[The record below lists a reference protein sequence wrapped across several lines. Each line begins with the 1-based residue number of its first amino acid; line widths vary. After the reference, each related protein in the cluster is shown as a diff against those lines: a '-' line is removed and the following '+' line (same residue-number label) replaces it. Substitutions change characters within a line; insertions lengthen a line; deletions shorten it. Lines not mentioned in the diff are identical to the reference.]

1 MQLTIGGVITFM
13 GLLAGLNFF
22 GLFLAVWMMDRS
34 ARHLAF
40 YVGCT
45 VFFGLSAVFDI
56 SVLSG
61 ALPLGALCLSKIM
74 DTAALILIVRGL
86 SLDFRLRI
94 PDWHVYAAAAL
105 GLMACLVQSALQ
117 SPDNPWWLSGII
129 ASHGLMMLLVARAAF
144 AVPQAPPVVRFVGLF
159 SLAFGANFLAFQP
172 ALTAR
177 TSARSDLSPLQQL
190 DLHLS
195 ATNAVFVALGFAIG
209 AVLFFNTMNRLVVA
223 YRNASLT
230 DPLTGLWN
238 RRGFFAALPELV
250 AQPAC
255 IIMADIDHFKQV
267 NDHFGHDAGDV
278 AIVCVASILKEAALS
293 TTVYGRLGGEEFGI
307 FLPNTPLA
315 AGHAYASALRMA
327 IEAAD
332 LERYAPG
339 LRLTAS
345 FGICE
350 ITDGGTKDG
359 LRRADAALYL
369 AKNSGRNRVC
379 SDAHAPDRL
388 EAAA

>member
-22 GLFLAVWMMDRS
+22 GLFLAVWLMDRS

-45 VFFGLSAVFDI
+45 MFFGLSAVFDF
-56 SVLSG
+56 SVLSAGLPMG
-61 ALPLGALCLSKIM
+61 ALSLSKIM
-74 DTAALILIVRGL
+74 DTAAFVLVVRGL
-86 SLDFRLRI
+86 SMDFRLRI
-94 PDWHVYAAAAL
+94 PDWRVYGTASL
-105 GLMACLVQSALQ
+105 GLMACLVQAVVQ
-117 SPDNPWWLSGII
+117 SPGSPWWLSGIV

-144 AVPQAPPVVRFVGLF
+144 ALPRAQPVVRFLGLF
-159 SLAFGANFLAFQP
+159 SLLLGANYLVFQP
-172 ALTAR
+172 ILTAR

-190 DLHLS
+190 DLHIA
-195 ATNAVFVALGFAIG
+195 ATNTMFVALAFAIG
-209 AVLFFNTMNRLVVA
+209 AVLFFNTMNRLVIA

-238 RRGFFAALPELV
+238 RRGFFAAVPEHA
-250 AQPAC
+250 AQTAC
-255 IIMADIDHFKQV
+255 VIMADIDHFKQI
-267 NDHFGHDAGDV
+267 NDRFGHDAGDDMIIAV
-278 AIVCVASILKEAALS
+278 SSILKSAALP

-315 AGHAYASALRMA
+315 AGHAYANALRMA
-327 IEAAD
+327 IEAAEHD
-332 LERYAPG
+332 KIAPG
-339 LRLTAS
+339 LRMTAS

-350 ITDGGTKDG
+350 ITDGGTKGG
-359 LRRADAALYL
+359 LRLADAALYQ

-379 SDAHAPDRL
+379 SDADLPDAL
-388 EAAA
+388 EEAA

>member
-22 GLFLAVWMMDRS
+22 GLFLAVWLMDRS

-61 ALPLGALCLSKIM
+61 GLPLGAQYLSRIM
-74 DTAALILIVRGL
+74 DTAALVLVVRGMSMDFGL
-86 SLDFRLRI
+86 GISDRHIYSLAGIGFLF
-94 PDWHVYAAAAL
+94 
-105 GLMACLVQSALQ
+105 CLAQSVIQ
-117 SPDNPWWLSGII
+117 PPEESWRLSGIV
-129 ASHGLMMLLVARAAF
+129 ASHGLLMLLVARAAF
-144 AVPQAPPVVRFVGLF
+144 THRHAQPIVRVIGAFAFAFAVDY
-159 SLAFGANFLAFQP
+159 LAFHPFIASYLSG
-172 ALTAR
+172 LTNH
-177 TSARSDLSPLQQL
+177 TVLQQL
-190 DLHLS
+190 DVYIS
-195 ATNAVFVALGFAIG
+195 VTNTVFVVFAFATG
-209 AVLFFNTMNRLVVA
+209 AVLFFNTMNRLVIA

-238 RRGFFAALPELV
+238 RRGFFAAVPEHA
-250 AQPAC
+250 AQTAC
-255 IIMADIDHFKQV
+255 VIMADIDHFKQI
-267 NDHFGHDAGDV
+267 NDRFGHDAGDDMIIAV
-278 AIVCVASILKEAALS
+278 SSILKSAALP

-315 AGHAYASALRMA
+315 AGHAYANALRMA
-327 IEAAD
+327 IEAAEHD
-332 LERYAPG
+332 KIAPG
-339 LRLTAS
+339 LRMTAS

-350 ITDGGTKDG
+350 ITDGGTKGG
-359 LRRADAALYL
+359 LRLADAALYQ

-379 SDAHAPDRL
+379 SDADLPDAL
-388 EAAA
+388 EEAA